1 MIDRLRALLVRALPL
16 AAGPDDGIV
25 RQGCTVVV
33 RDDAGGE
40 RRFQLLDGAEMED
53 DAAGAAVDSPIGRAL
68 IGRSAG
74 DSVAVRAPSGERR
87 LIILSVEQYHPHSG

>member
-1 MIDRLRALLVRALPL
+1 
-16 AAGPDDGIV
+16 
-25 RQGCTVVV
+25 VVV

-53 DAAGAAVDSPIGRAL
+53 DAAGAAVASPIGRAL

-74 DSVAVRAPSGERR
+74 DSVAVRAPTGERR
-87 LIILSVEQYHPHSG
+87 RIILSVEQYHPHSG